1 MRIELNQENIRKIK
15 EIILFTAV
23 IIVCLWKYE
32 TVLDILF
39 FLLNILTPFILGG
52 AIAFVLNVPMNFVQR
67 HLFKEERIRN
77 RKVSQKLAR
86 PVSMVLVLIAVF
98 GIVAIVMFILIP
110 QLGETFANLG
120 RSIQAFIP
128 QLQEWAARL
137 FNDNKEIMDTVNN
150 LEFDWNKIMDTGI
163 NFFKS
168 GAGSVVDSTITA
180 AKSIVSGLTTF
191 FIAFVFAIYILLQKE
206 KLGVQAKKVLFAF
219 VRRGRAEATVE
230 VLSLTYNTFSSFLTG
245 QCVEAVILGS
255 MFAVSMTILKLPY
268 ALLVG
273 MLIAFTALIPI
284 FGAFIGCG
292 VGAFLIFMVDPM
304 KALIFVV
311 LFLVLQQIEGNLIYP
326 HVVGNSVGLPSIWV
340 LAAVSIGG
348 SLMGVVGMLI
358 FIPIVSVVYA
368 LFREIVYLKLKK
380 NQIDP
385 KELENM

>member
-1 MRIELNQENIRKIK
+1 MELNQENIRKIK

-304 KALIFVV
+304 KALRFVV

>member
-1 MRIELNQENIRKIK
+1 MELNQENIREIK

-39 FLLNILTPFILGG
+39 FVLNILTPFILGG

-67 HLFKEERIRN
+67 HLFDEERIKKS
-77 RKVSQKLAR
+77 KVLQKMAR
-86 PVSMVLVLIAVF
+86 PVSMILVLIAVF

>member
-1 MRIELNQENIRKIK
+1 MELNQENIRKIK

-39 FLLNILTPFILGG
+39 FVLNILTPFILGG

-67 HLFKEERIRN
+67 HLFDEERIKKS
-77 RKVSQKLAR
+77 KVLQKMAR
-86 PVSMVLVLIAVF
+86 PVSMILVLIAVF
-98 GIVAIVMFILIP
+98 GIVAIIMFILIP

-128 QLQEWAARL
+128 QIQEWAARL
-137 FNDNKEIMDTVNN
+137 FNDNKEIMDMVNN

-163 NFFKS
+163 NFFKN
-168 GAGSVVDSTITA
+168 GAGSVVNSTITA

-273 MLIAFTALIPI
+273 VLIAFTALIPI
-284 FGAFIGCG
+284 FGAFVGCG

>member
-1 MRIELNQENIRKIK
+1 MELNQENIRKIK

-39 FLLNILTPFILGG
+39 FVLNILTPFILGG

-67 HLFKEERIRN
+67 HLFDEERIKKS
-77 RKVSQKLAR
+77 KVLQKMAR
-86 PVSMVLVLIAVF
+86 PVSMILVLIAVF

-128 QLQEWAARL
+128 QIQEWAARL

-163 NFFKS
+163 NFFKN

-273 MLIAFTALIPI
+273 VLIAFTALIPI

-385 KELENM
+385 KELEHM

>member
-1 MRIELNQENIRKIK
+1 MELNQENIRKIK
-15 EIILFTAV
+15 EIILFTGV

>member
-1 MRIELNQENIRKIK
+1 MELNQENIRKIK

-23 IIVCLWKYE
+23 MIVCLWKYE

>member
-1 MRIELNQENIRKIK
+1 MELNQENIRKIK

-77 RKVSQKLAR
+77 RKVSQKLSR

>member
-1 MRIELNQENIRKIK
+1 MELNQENIRKIK

-304 KALIFVV
+304 KALIVVV

>member
-1 MRIELNQENIRKIK
+1 MELNQENIRKIK

-39 FLLNILTPFILGG
+39 FVLNILTPFILGG

-67 HLFKEERIRN
+67 HLFDEERIKKS
-77 RKVSQKLAR
+77 KVLQKMAR
-86 PVSMVLVLIAVF
+86 PVSMILVLIAVF
-98 GIVAIVMFILIP
+98 GIVAIIMFILIP

-128 QLQEWAARL
+128 QIQEWAARL

-163 NFFKS
+163 NFFKN
-168 GAGSVVDSTITA
+168 GAGSGVNSTITA

-273 MLIAFTALIPI
+273 VLIAFTALIPI
-284 FGAFIGCG
+284 FGAFVGCG

>member
-1 MRIELNQENIRKIK
+1 MELNQENIRKIK

-39 FLLNILTPFILGG
+39 FVLNILTPFILGG

-67 HLFKEERIRN
+67 HLFDEERIKKS
-77 RKVSQKLAR
+77 KVLQKMAR
-86 PVSMVLVLIAVF
+86 PVSMILVLIAVF

>member
-1 MRIELNQENIRKIK
+1 MELNQENIRKIK

-326 HVVGNSVGLPSIWV
+326 HIVGNSVGLPSIWV

>member
-1 MRIELNQENIRKIK
+1 MELNQENIRKIK

-23 IIVCLWKYE
+23 IVVCLWKYE
-32 TVLDILF
+32 TVVDLLF
-39 FLLNILTPFILGG
+39 FLLKILTPFILGG
-52 AIAFVLNVPMNFVQR
+52 AIAFVLNVPMNFIQR
-67 HLFKEERIRN
+67 HLFEEERTKKS
-77 RKVSQKLAR
+77 KVLRKLAR
-86 PVSMVLVLIAVF
+86 PVSMLLVLIAVF
-98 GIVAIVMFILIP
+98 GIVVIVMFILVP

-120 RSIQAFIP
+120 RSIQDFIP
-128 QLQEWAARL
+128 QIQEWAARL

-150 LEFDWNKIMDTGI
+150 LEFDWNKIMDAGI
-163 NFFKS
+163 NFFKN

-180 AKSIVSGLTTF
+180 AKSIVSGITTF

-219 VRRGRAEATVE
+219 VRRGRAEATME

-245 QCVEAVILGS
+245 QCVEAIILGS
-255 MFAVSMTILKLPY
+255 MFAVSMAILKLPY

-273 MLIAFTALIPI
+273 VLIAFTALIPI
-284 FGAFIGCG
+284 FGAFVGCV
-292 VGAFLIFMVDPM
+292 VGALLIFMVDPM

-311 LFLVLQQIEGNLIYP
+311 LFLVLQQVEGNLIYP

>member
-1 MRIELNQENIRKIK
+1 MHMELNQENIRKIK

-39 FLLNILTPFILGG
+39 FVLNILTPFILGG

-67 HLFKEERIRN
+67 HLFDEERIKKS
-77 RKVSQKLAR
+77 KVLQKMAR
-86 PVSMVLVLIAVF
+86 PVSMILVLIAVF
-98 GIVAIVMFILIP
+98 GIVAIIMFILIP

-128 QLQEWAARL
+128 QIQEWASRL
-137 FNDNKEIMDTVNN
+137 FNDNKEIMDMVNN

-163 NFFKS
+163 NFFKN
-168 GAGSVVDSTITA
+168 GAGSVVNSTITA

-273 MLIAFTALIPI
+273 VLIAFTALIPI
-284 FGAFIGCG
+284 FGAFVGCG

>member
-1 MRIELNQENIRKIK
+1 MELNQENIRKIK

-180 AKSIVSGLTTF
+180 AKSIVSGLTTV